1 MTAGNRKEYGA
12 MKHYSI
18 WSNYRFAYG
27 PLWKKK
33 KKIIFSTLAEAVFFV
48 FVPIAG
54 MAVTSTIVG
63 ALDAGTAMR
72 RLVYMILL
80 AFAGYGMLNMIK
92 VYLENRG
99 WLQYIEAR
107 IELFIMLPIE
117 KDLSISMEQ
126 YEDVKIHKQKEKA
139 KDCTWT
145 NIDGLEGFFH
155 DNSDLL
161 KNVLGLIVYSL
172 IVGAMNLKILLMLI
186 GMSALSAAA
195 GYLVTRYVRRT
206 RDSLA
211 EQHMTMRYIDR
222 IVDDVQGGKDIRI
235 FGLGRWII
243 GKYDEAIKRRR
254 RISFGRD
261 MREYGSNTLDTVLNA
276 ARELICYLYL
286 ITQLSHGMRI
296 SEFIFYLGLIG
307 GFSNWLGLIGK
318 YVVAVKRDSDMI
330 CDLRTYLDLEE
341 SRDADTAF
349 DCGAWTDIEIKFD
362 HVSYRYSGAEE
373 NTLNDVCFHL
383 RAGEKLALV
392 GINGAGKTTIV
403 KLMSGLYLPTEGTVY
418 VNGVSTREINR
429 AGYFAKQAAIFQEP
443 FRTSYS
449 IGENVALAEQ
459 YDEERVWSA
468 LSRAGLKEKVRG
480 LDRKL
485 ETCLGKDISPD
496 GIELSGGEMQK
507 LLLARVLYR
516 DVPLIMLDEP
526 TAALDALAETEIY
539 EKYQTMLENKTV
551 LFISHRLAST
561 RFCDRIIMLSEGRIC
576 EQGTHDGLM
585 EAQGNYYEMFQVQSR
600 YYQESEKEAEQA
612 EMRDLI

>member
-1 MTAGNRKEYGA
+1 

-33 KKIIFSTLAEAVFFV
+33 KKIILSTLAEAVFFV
-48 FVPIAG
+48 FVPVAG
-54 MAVTSTIVG
+54 TVVTAAIVG
-63 ALDAGTAMR
+63 ALEQGAVMR

-80 AFAGYGMLNMIK
+80 TFAGYGVLNMIK

-107 IELFIMLPIE
+107 VELFVMLPIG

-126 YEDVKIHKQKEKA
+126 YEDVEIHKQKEKA
-139 KDCTWT
+139 RDCTWT

-161 KNVLGLIVYSL
+161 KNVLGLVVYSL

-195 GYLVTRYVRRT
+195 GYLVTRYARRI
-206 RDSLA
+206 RDPLA
-211 EQHMTMRYIDR
+211 EQDMTMRYIDH

-261 MREYGSNTLDTVLNA
+261 IREYGSNTLDTVLNA

-330 CDLRTYLDLEE
+330 CNLRTYLDLEE
-341 SRDADTAF
+341 SREADTAF
-349 DCGAWTDIEIKFD
+349 DCSAWTDIEIKFD
-362 HVSYRYSGAEE
+362 HVSYRYSGAKED
-373 NTLNDVCFHL
+373 TLKDVSFHL
-383 RAGEKLALV
+383 GAGEKLALV

-418 VNGVSTREINR
+418 VNGVSTRELNR
-429 AGYFAKQAAIFQEP
+429 TGYFAKQAAIFQEP

-468 LSRAGLKEKVRG
+468 LSQAGLKEKVRG

-516 DVPLIMLDEP
+516 DVPLVMLDEP

-576 EQGTHDGLM
+576 EQGTHAGLM

-600 YYQESEKEAEQA
+600 YYQESEKDTEQA
-612 EMRDLI
+612 EMRELI